1 MLVAVSAAAFVSTNI
16 DNLLMLSA
24 LLAMSAVRP
33 LPIVTGFLLTTVI
46 VIGAALLIARL
57 GDLVDTRYVGLLGLI
72 PIALGLRGLL
82 TLMRKKARPAT
93 TQDVRPG
100 MWRTAA
106 VILPLSGD
114 SVAVYV
120 PLIADTSPGLD
131 VVVAITLL
139 VAAAV
144 LAGVAQLM
152 VSRPGLSS
160 RVGWLGARL
169 MPWLMIG
176 VGIYV
181 LADTP
186 TDVFPG

>member
-114 SVAVYV
+114 SVAVCV
-120 PLIADTSPGLD
+120 DLCRN
-131 VVVAITLL
+131 
-139 VAAAV
+139 
-144 LAGVAQLM
+144 
-152 VSRPGLSS
+152 RPTGE
-160 RVGWLGARL
+160 RPAKRL
-169 MPWLMIG
+169 RLRCGHDHRGPQE
-176 VGIYV
+176 
-181 LADTP
+181 
-186 TDVFPG
+186 